1 MLNNVETLNRQLA
14 ATEREIA
21 LLAIEQKLAEI
32 GIALDQVKADDHLRN
47 KALLPIKKLKITVA
61 GLSSI
66 PKIRYLSEQAGLLLD
81 TAMDAIAAAQKQP
94 PSGVKELSPGNQR
107 IENPATQTPVTLQKP
122 VKVIRAQAL
131 SAKTYLE
138 TAAEVDDYLARLRQ
152 ALLAV
157 LHEGKKVR
165 ID

>member
-1 MLNNVETLNRQLA
+1 
-14 ATEREIA
+14 
-21 LLAIEQKLAEI
+21 
-32 GIALDQVKADDHLRN
+32 
-47 KALLPIKKLKITVA
+47 
-61 GLSSI
+61 
-66 PKIRYLSEQAGLLLD
+66 
-81 TAMDAIAAAQKQP
+81 MDAIATAQKQP

-157 LHEGKKVR
+157 LHEGKKMR